1 MSFLI
6 DTNRYSDFVRN
17 VPEVF
22 ERFVSAREILVPFI
36 VAAELRGGFLAGV
49 QAKRNEAVFDEFLS
63 NRHVGI
69 LFADNGTI
77 RTYAS
82 IYAELR
88 KNGTPIPVND
98 MWIAALAV
106 QHSLPLYTRDQ
117 HFDNIPQLSRI

>member
-49 QAKRNEAVFDEFLS
+49 QTKRNEAEPEPT
-63 NRHVGI
+63 
-69 LFADNGTI
+69 AT
-77 RTYAS
+77 
-82 IYAELR
+82 
-88 KNGTPIPVND
+88 
-98 MWIAALAV
+98 
-106 QHSLPLYTRDQ
+106 
-117 HFDNIPQLSRI
+117 

>member
-6 DTNRYSDFVRN
+6 DTNRYSDFVRKM
-17 VPEVF
+17 PEVF
-22 ERFVSAREILVPFI
+22 ERFVSACEILVPFI
-36 VAAELRGGFLAGV
+36 VAAELRSGFLAGV
-49 QAKRNEAVFDEFLS
+49 QAKRNEAVFDQFLS
-63 NRHVGI
+63 NSHVRI
-69 LFADNGTI
+69 LFADDETI

-106 QHSLPLYTRDQ
+106 RHSLPLYTRDQ
-117 HFDNIPQLSRI
+117 HFDNIPQLLRI

>member
-17 VPEVF
+17 VPEVV

-49 QAKRNEAVFDEFLS
+49 QAKHNEVVFDEFLS

-69 LFADNGTI
+69 LFADHETI

-106 QHSLPLYTRDQ
+106 QHSLPLYTRDR
-117 HFDNIPQLSRI
+117 HFDNVPQLSRI